1 MRAKATK
8 KLKRQTIPYLVHR
21 LIVRGLD
28 GRGHQVFERLRV
40 RAQAPATRK
49 RFRRIDKIVMEG

>member
-1 MRAKATK
+1 MWAKATK

-49 RFRRIDKIVMEG
+49 RFR